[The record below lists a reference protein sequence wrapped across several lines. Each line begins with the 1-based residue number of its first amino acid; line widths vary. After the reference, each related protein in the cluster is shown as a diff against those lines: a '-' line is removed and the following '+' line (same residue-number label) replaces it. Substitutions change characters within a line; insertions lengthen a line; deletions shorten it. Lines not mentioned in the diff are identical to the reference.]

1 MDFKPLERHIY
12 TNKSGNFIWFYELL
26 DTWMGVCRG
35 SGVIELVGKQLKIK
49 HYVLSLTV
57 PNDVID
63 EVIKINSNILP
74 QRLKKLKPLN

>member
-1 MDFKPLERHIY
+1 
-12 TNKSGNFIWFYELL
+12 
-26 DTWMGVCRG
+26 MGVCRG
-35 SGVIELVGKQLKIK
+35 SGVIEMVDEKLKIK

-74 QRLKKLKPLN
+74 QRLNKLMPIH